1 MTALLYVGGLI
12 AFVGGIWLIV
22 VAFKKSVWWG
32 LGSLIVPF
40 VGLIFAI
47 LNWQV
52 AKTPFLVY
60 LAGIVLCVIGAMN
73 TPNLADASMAT

>member
-1 MTALLYVGGLI
+1 MSALYYLGMVLGLVG
-12 AFVGGIWLIV
+12 FIWLVV

-32 LGSLIVPF
+32 LGTLIVPF

-47 LNWQV
+47 MNWQT

-60 LAGIVLCVIGAMN
+60 LAGVILYVFGAYK
-73 TPNLADASMAT
+73 MAGSGSLMPV

>member
-1 MTALLYVGGLI
+1 MSALYYLGMVLGLVG
-12 AFVGGIWLIV
+12 FIWLVV

-32 LGSLIVPF
+32 LGTLIVPF

-47 LNWQV
+47 MNWQT

-60 LAGIVLCVIGAMN
+60 LAGVILYVFGAYK
-73 TPNLADASMAT
+73 MAGSGGLMPV

>member
-1 MTALLYVGGLI
+1 MIALYWIGVVLALVG
-12 AFVGGIWLIV
+12 FIWLVV

-32 LGSLIVPF
+32 LGTLIVPF

-47 LNWQV
+47 MNWQT

-60 LAGIVLCVIGAMN
+60 LGGVVLCVIGGWSTMGSGMMQ
-73 TPNLADASMAT
+73 PV